1 MEIEINNC
9 NNIDHGK
16 VSLVQNHLN
25 IKYAINGTGKSTLS
39 KAIFKSIQDRLSG
52 TNGLIGLTPFKAI
65 NNDTVN
71 PSVLGCDALNSVKVF
86 DETYINEFVYQPDEL
101 LKGSFDI
108 LIRDEIYESVMKEI
122 EDLVIDIKTHFSDD
136 PDIENLI
143 KDFKELSDSF
153 GKSVKKGIHASSVL
167 AKAFEGGN
175 KVTHIPTGLEVY
187 KNFIQADDNVKWVKW
202 QVEGNQF
209 VDRSDNCPYCI
220 SEVTELKETIKK
232 VGETYNSKSIENL
245 NKIISVFERLEDYFS
260 DSTKETINSFIGSI
274 DGYDDEEIAFLMEI
288 KEQANTLS
296 LKFNQ
301 LKNIGFTSF
310 KDVDA
315 VIDELNKYSIKSVVY
330 SHLQSSKI
338 LEKINDV
345 NSSIDNLIKKA
356 GLLQGKISIQKKH
369 IEELVRNNK
378 VSINSF
384 LKNAGYKYEVDL
396 LEDQNGYHRL
406 KLLHTEL
413 AEGEVT
419 EVRNRLSYGECNA
432 FALVLFMF
440 DAVKSNPDL
449 IVLDDPISSFDKN
462 KKYAIIEMLFC
473 RNKNFKGNFI
483 GKTVLLLSHDF
494 EPIVDMIFHHS
505 DRFDKPYASFI
516 ENRLGQL
523 KEIEI
528 EKPDI
533 QTFMDINTQNIQASE
548 NTIEKLVYLRRTYE
562 VMKKK
567 GMAYQLL
574 SNIFHKREIPLIF
587 DVLIDDQLSTRE
599 MTEQEINEAIIELIT
614 DIPEFNYASVI
625 ELITNDEA
633 MKDLY
638 KASENNYE
646 KLHLYRIIFDDKDDA
661 IKVSTIQKFINQAFH
676 IENDYIY
683 QLNPAKYQTVPQ
695 YVIDECDEFIHRK
708 FAQETESA
716 P

>member
-1 MEIEINNC
+1 LEIEINNC

-16 VSLVQNHLN
+16 VSLVHNRLN

-39 KAIFKSIQDRLSG
+39 KAICKSIQDRLSG
-52 TNGLIGLTPFKAI
+52 TNELIGLTPFKAI
-65 NNDTVN
+65 NNDVVN
-71 PSVLGCDALNSVKVF
+71 PNVLGCDDLNSVKVF

-108 LIRDEIYESVMKEI
+108 LIRDESYESVMSEI
-122 EDLVIDIKTHFSDD
+122 EDLVTDIKTHFSDD

-167 AKAFEGGN
+167 AKAFKGGN
-175 KVTHIPTGLEVY
+175 KVSHIPDGLEVY

-232 VGETYNSKSIENL
+232 VGETYDSKSIENL

-260 DSTKETINSFIGSI
+260 EDTKATISSFIGSI
-274 DGYDDEEIAFLMEI
+274 EGYDDDQIAFLMEI
-288 KEQANTLS
+288 KEQANRLS
-296 LKFNQ
+296 SRFNQ
-301 LKNIGFTSF
+301 LKNIGFMSF
-310 KDVDA
+310 KDVDI
-315 VIDELNKYSIKSVVY
+315 VIDELKRYSINSVLY
-330 SHLQSSKI
+330 SHLQSDKI
-338 LEKINDV
+338 LEKVSDV
-345 NSSIDNLIKKA
+345 NCFIENLINKA

-369 IEELVRNNK
+369 IEELVRDNK
-378 VSINSF
+378 ASINSF

-396 LEDQNGYHRL
+396 LEDPTGYHRL

-413 AEGEVT
+413 SEGEVT

-473 RNKNFKGNFI
+473 RERNFRGNFI

-505 DRFDKPYASFI
+505 VRFDQPYASFI

-528 EKPDI
+528 AKSDI

-548 NTIEKLVYLRRTYE
+548 SVIEKLVYLRRTYE
-562 VMKKK
+562 VMNEK

-587 DVLIDDQLSTRE
+587 DILIDDQPSARE
-599 MTEQEINEAIIELIT
+599 MAEQEIEVAMIELFT
-614 DIPEFNYASVI
+614 YIPDFNYASVI

-638 KASENNYE
+638 KASSNNYE

-661 IKVSTIQKFINQAFH
+661 IEASTIQKFINQAFH

-695 YVIDECDEFIHRK
+695 YVIDECDEFIDR
-708 FAQETESA
+708 
-716 P
+716 